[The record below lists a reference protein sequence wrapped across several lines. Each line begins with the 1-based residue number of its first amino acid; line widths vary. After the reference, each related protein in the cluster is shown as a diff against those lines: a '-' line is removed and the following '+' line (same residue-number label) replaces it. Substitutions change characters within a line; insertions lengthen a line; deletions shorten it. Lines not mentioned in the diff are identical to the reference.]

1 MSLLT
6 NWDPFSEMY
15 RLQEEIG
22 RRRGSDAGKLTFR
35 PAVDIHEDAEAITLT
50 AEVPGMKPDDIKV
63 EVENDILTLSGER
76 KLEHEENKENY
87 HRIERSY
94 GSFTRSFSL
103 PDNVDTENVHAEKN
117 DGVLTIKLMKK
128 EKPAA
133 KRIAVKG

>member
-6 NWDPFSEMY
+6 NWDPFSEMF
-15 RLQEEIG
+15 RLQEEMG
-22 RRRGSDAGKLTFR
+22 RRRTTGGALTFR

-50 AEVPGMKPDDIKV
+50 AEVPGMNADEINV

-76 KLEHEENKENY
+76 KLEREEDKDGY
-87 HRIERSY
+87 HRIERAY

-103 PDNVDTENVHAEKN
+103 PDNVDTENVLAEKN
-117 DGVLTIKLMKK
+117 DGLLKIKLMKK
-128 EKPAA
+128 EKPSP